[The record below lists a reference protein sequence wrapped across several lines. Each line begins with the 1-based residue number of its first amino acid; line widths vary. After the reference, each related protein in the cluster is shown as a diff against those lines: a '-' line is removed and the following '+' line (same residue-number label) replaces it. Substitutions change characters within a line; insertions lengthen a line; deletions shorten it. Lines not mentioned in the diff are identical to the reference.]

1 MNKLSNGQK
10 ISKLLLPITFITLVI
25 LNVARFICLKY
36 CLDWGWYQRILYD
49 NLHHYQLGVFLLVV
63 SFFFTRNLKR
73 VRTLT
78 YGIGLGLLL
87 DELFFIVELF
97 GIPPYFNESV
107 SRWAT
112 FDAVAFLLIVFAS
125 RMWEEKDRF
134 QVSISNPESRQS

>member
-10 ISKLLLPITFITLVI
+10 MSKLLLPVTFITLVI

-36 CLDWGWYQRILYD
+36 CLNWGWYQRILYD
-49 NLHHYQLGVFLLVV
+49 NLHHYQLGILLLVV

-97 GIPPYFNESV
+97 GMAPYFNQTVERWISFDISV
-107 SRWAT
+107 YL
-112 FDAVAFLLIVFAS
+112 LLILIH
-125 RMWEEKDRF
+125 RLWEIQREKHEAKNKE
-134 QVSISNPESRQS
+134 Q